1 MFPFLL
7 ITLPNN
13 VNLVIQFWTSCFQS
27 AFIFISLPRVPN
39 GRFREV
45 FLHHWRLFSFA
56 WILVRFRAS
65 ASNSL
70 DSSTAQCYP
79 YHVLSQ
85 KSSVYFFESNRKSWQ
100 QFFWNFRALDRMFT
114 IDDDLLPIFPF
125 AEFLF
130 LIVRRLAG
138 LKWVFF
144 VVTAFCSCRKT
155 FQKAALQLKPGISLS
170 FKIDE
175 SLIKRNILRHNV
187 NKLPRKQVITA
198 AKLVSQKV

>member
-1 MFPFLL
+1 MNQNSFTFCYREEFLMFPFLL

-13 VNLVIQFWTSCFQS
+13 VNRVIQFWTSCFQS

-85 KSSVYFFESNRKSWQ
+85 KSSIYFFESNRKSWQ
-100 QFFWNFRALDRMFT
+100 QFFWNFRDLDRMLFHYRWWS
-114 IDDDLLPIFPF
+114 PSNFPF
-125 AEFLF
+125 RWISFSYCSSPCRFKVGIFRCYSLLF
-130 LIVRRLAG
+130 L
-138 LKWVFF
+138 
-144 VVTAFCSCRKT
+144 
-155 FQKAALQLKPGISLS
+155 
-170 FKIDE
+170 
-175 SLIKRNILRHNV
+175 
-187 NKLPRKQVITA
+187 
-198 AKLVSQKV
+198 

>member
-1 MFPFLL
+1 MPVPQTVWTLQLHNAIHTMFCPRSLR
-7 ITLPNN
+7 
-13 VNLVIQFWTSCFQS
+13 
-27 AFIFISLPRVPN
+27 FISLRATGN
-39 GRFREV
+39 
-45 FLHHWRLFSFA
+45 LDNSSFGTSV
-56 WILVRFRAS
+56 IL
-65 ASNSL
+65 
-70 DSSTAQCYP
+70 TGCC
-79 YHVLSQ
+79 
-85 KSSVYFFESNRKSWQ
+85 
-100 QFFWNFRALDRMFT
+100 FT

-138 LKWVFF
+138 LKWEFF
-144 VVTAFCSCRKT
+144 VVTAFCSCRKK

-175 SLIKRNILRHNV
+175 SWIKRNILRHNV